1 MGDMND
7 GIGEEQPGVRSMEDT
22 PLTSMF
28 KQLRDADGQNKPLT
42 EADLRLLALCRIGD
56 ALEGVQYTL
65 DDLDQHGLQ
74 TYPQ

>member
-7 GIGEEQPGVRSMEDT
+7 GISEEQPGTRSIEDT

-28 KQLRDADGQNKPLT
+28 RQVRNAAGQNKPLT

-56 ALEGVQYTL
+56 ALEGVQYAL

>member
-7 GIGEEQPGVRSMEDT
+7 GISEEQPGTRSIEDT

-28 KQLRDADGQNKPLT
+28 MQVRNAAGQNKPLT

-56 ALEGVQYTL
+56 ALEGVQYAL

>member
-1 MGDMND
+1 MGDMNN
-7 GIGEEQPGVRSMEDT
+7 GIGEEQPGARSIEDT
-22 PLTSMF
+22 SLTSMF
-28 KQLRDADGQNKPLT
+28 KQLRDAAGQNMPLT
-42 EADLRLLALCRIGD
+42 EADLRLLALCWIGD